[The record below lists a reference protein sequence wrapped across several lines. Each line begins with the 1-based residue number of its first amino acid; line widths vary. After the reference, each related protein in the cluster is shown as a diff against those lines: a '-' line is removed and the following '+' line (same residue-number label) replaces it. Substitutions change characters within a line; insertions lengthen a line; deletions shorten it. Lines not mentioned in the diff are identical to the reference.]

1 MKSVGITGPP
11 GSGKTTLWRA
21 VTGGHAKGEV
31 AVVAV
36 PDPRIDV
43 LVDLHASRKRVP
55 VQIELV
61 DVHAAARSDAA
72 ATARLRE
79 MDALL
84 VVLPAFG
91 GQDAKAAL
99 ASIWDQLVLA
109 DLGPIETRLLRARK
123 DPAAR
128 SEVPALEAAMDFLSG
143 GSFLAE
149 RPWERGDLKVF
160 SPLAPVTLK
169 PVVVVWNVDEDGVAA
184 EPPDSGGLP
193 SFVASA
199 ALEAEV
205 ADLPPEE
212 ATPLLEAFG
221 IAEPVLGRV
230 IAAVYGSL
238 DLITFF
244 TTGDDETRAWE
255 VPRGALAP
263 EAAGVIHS
271 DIQRGF
277 IRAEVVGYDELVS
290 LGSWDKAKAAGQ
302 LRVEGKE
309 YVMAEGDV
317 VHFRFNI

>member
-1 MKSVGITGPP
+1 MKAVGITGPP
-11 GSGKTTLWRA
+11 GAGKTTLWRA
-21 VTGGHAKGEV
+21 TTGGHTRGEV
-31 AVVAV
+31 AAVAV

-55 VQIELV
+55 VQIEVV
-61 DVHAAARSDAA
+61 DVHAGARSDAA

-84 VVLPAFG
+84 VVVPAFG
-91 GQDAKAAL
+91 GQDPKAGL
-99 ASIWDQLVLA
+99 ASMSDQLVLA
-109 DLGPIETRLLRARK
+109 DMGPIETRLLRARK
-123 DPAAR
+123 DPAAKH
-128 SEVPALEAAMDFLSG
+128 EVPALETALDFLSE
-143 GSFLAE
+143 GSFLADRE
-149 RPWERGDLKVF
+149 WDRGDLKVF
-160 SPLAPVTLK
+160 SPLAPMTLK
-169 PVVVVWNVDEDGVAA
+169 PVVVVWNVDEDGLTA
-184 EPPDSGGLP
+184 EQPDSGGLP

-205 ADLPPEE
+205 ADLPAEE
-212 ATPLLEAFG
+212 AAPLLEAFG
-221 IAEPVLGRV
+221 VAEPVLGRV
-230 IAAVYGSL
+230 IAAVYRSL

-255 VPRGALAP
+255 VGRGAFAP

-277 IRAEVVGYDELVS
+277 IRAEVVGYDALVS
-290 LGSWDKAKAAGQ
+290 AGSWDAAKGAGQ

>member
-1 MKSVGITGPP
+1 MKSVGITGPQ
-11 GSGKTTLWRA
+11 GAGKTTLWRA
-21 VTGGHAKGEV
+21 TTGGHTRGEV
-31 AVVAV
+31 AAVAV

-84 VVLPAFG
+84 VVVPAFG
-91 GQDAKAAL
+91 GQNAKAGL
-99 ASIWDQLVLA
+99 ASMRDQLLLA
-109 DLGPIETRLLRARK
+109 DMGPIETRLLRARK
-123 DPAAR
+123 DPAAKH
-128 SEVPALEAAMDFLSG
+128 EVPALEAALDLLSE
-143 GSFLAE
+143 GSFLAD
-149 RPWERGDLKVF
+149 RRWERGDLKVF
-160 SPLAPVTLK
+160 SSLAPITLK
-169 PVVVVWNVDEDGVAA
+169 PVVVVWNVDEDGLTAD
-184 EPPDSGGLP
+184 PPDSGGLP

-205 ADLPPEE
+205 ADLTPEE
-212 ATPLLEAFG
+212 AAPLLEAFG
-221 IAEPVLGRV
+221 VSEPVLGRV
-230 IAAVYGSL
+230 IAAVYRSL

-255 VPRGALAP
+255 VRRGAFAP
-263 EAAGVIHS
+263 EAAGAIHS

-277 IRAEVVGYDELVS
+277 IRAEVVGYDALVS
-290 LGSWDKAKAAGQ
+290 AGSWDAAKEAGQ